1 VTVSDIIIWTFVEF
15 FLSLPQ
21 NYMPMQPKIKKC
33 LYLINLL
40 ERKGAMTLKEI
51 NECYQYSSIYE
62 GDNILPRTF
71 LRYKDFIEVNFPCY
85 IEYNAR
91 TGKYELHRHKALYG
105 EDDSLFDYLL
115 SAYHIEGMTELALK
129 HREKIVLTDAPTG
142 VENVQIILEAIDKK
156 RGIECDYYSFNKKSI
171 KQQKL
176 IPYFLRTWENRW
188 YLVAEP
194 DNHHHGQSVF
204 ALERMDN
211 IRLTEEKML
220 PSKNITAEEYFE
232 GCFGV
237 NHSDDQKPERILIKV
252 YSTQVEYIK
261 ALPLHES
268 QKEIEATDEWSIFEY
283 RLVPC
288 YNFYQQLLWHREKL
302 EVLEPQNVRDEIKN
316 SIKKMLEHYT

>member
-1 VTVSDIIIWTFVEF
+1 
-15 FLSLPQ
+15 
-21 NYMPMQPKIKKC
+21 M
-33 LYLINLL
+33 
-40 ERKGAMTLKEI
+40 ERKGPMTLKEI
-51 NECYQYSSIYE
+51 NDYYQYSSLCE
-62 GDNILPRTF
+62 GDEFLPRTF
-71 LRYKDFIEVNFPCY
+71 LRYREYIEETFPCY
-85 IEYNAR
+85 IDFNQR
-91 TGKYELHRHKALYG
+91 TGKYELRRHKALYG
-105 EDDSLFDYLL
+105 EDDSLYDYLL

-129 HREKIVLTDAPTG
+129 HRDKIMLTEAPTG
-142 VENVQIILEAIDKK
+142 VENVQMILEAIDKK
-156 RGIECDYYSFNKKSI
+156 RGIECDYYSYNKKSL

-220 PSKNITAEEYFE
+220 PSKKITAEEYFD
-232 GCFGV
+232 GSFGV

-252 YSTQVEYIK
+252 YSTQVEYVR
-261 ALPLHES
+261 ALPIHES
-268 QKEIEATDEWSIFEY
+268 QKEIETTDEWSIFEY

-302 EVLEPQNVRDEIKN
+302 ELIEPSTVRNELISVLMKMMKN
-316 SIKKMLEHYT
+316 YQK

>member
-1 VTVSDIIIWTFVEF
+1 
-15 FLSLPQ
+15 
-21 NYMPMQPKIKKC
+21 MQPKIKKC

-129 HREKIVLTDAPTG
+129 HREKIVLTEAPTG

-220 PSKNITAEEYFE
+220 PSKNITAEEYFK

>member
-1 VTVSDIIIWTFVEF
+1 MSK
-15 FLSLPQ
+15 L
-21 NYMPMQPKIKKC
+21 KKC

-40 ERKGAMTLKEI
+40 ERKGALTLKEI
-51 NECYQYSSIYE
+51 NDYYQYSSICE
-62 GDNILPRTF
+62 GDEILPRTF
-71 LRYKDFIEVNFPCY
+71 LRYKDYIEATFPCY

-91 TGKYELHRHKALYG
+91 TGKYELCRHRALYG
-105 EDDSLFDYLL
+105 EDDSLYDYLL

-129 HREKIVLTDAPTG
+129 HREKILLSDAPTG
-142 VENVQIILEAIDKK
+142 VEYVQTILEAIDKK
-156 RGIECDYYSFNKKSI
+156 RGIECDYYSYNKKSV
-171 KQQKL
+171 KHQTL

-211 IRLTEEKML
+211 IRLTGEKML
-220 PSKNITAEEYFE
+220 PSKKITPEEYFD

-237 NHSDDQKPERILIKV
+237 NHSDDQKPERILIKA

-261 ALPLHES
+261 ALPIHES

-283 RLVPC
+283 RIIPC
-288 YNFYQQLLWHREKL
+288 FNFYQQLLWHRERI
-302 EVLEPQNVRDEIKN
+302 EILEPKSIRDEMKRIIEN
-316 SIKKMLEHYT
+316 MLNHYY

>member
-1 VTVSDIIIWTFVEF
+1 MRMSK
-15 FLSLPQ
+15 L
-21 NYMPMQPKIKKC
+21 KKC

-40 ERKGAMTLKEI
+40 ERKGALTLKEI
-51 NECYQYSSIYE
+51 NDYYQYSSICE
-62 GDNILPRTF
+62 GDEILPRTF
-71 LRYKDFIEVNFPCY
+71 LRYKDYIEATFPCY

-105 EDDSLFDYLL
+105 EDDSLYDYLL

-129 HREKIVLTDAPTG
+129 HREKILLSDAPTG
-142 VENVQIILEAIDKK
+142 VEYVQTILEAIDKK
-156 RGIECDYYSFNKKSI
+156 RGIECDYYSYNKKSV
-171 KQQKL
+171 KHQTL

-211 IRLTEEKML
+211 IRLTGEKML
-220 PSKNITAEEYFE
+220 PFKKITPEEYFD

-261 ALPLHES
+261 ALPIHES

-283 RLVPC
+283 RIIPC
-288 YNFYQQLLWHREKL
+288 FNFYQQLLWHRERV
-302 EVLEPQNVRDEIKN
+302 EVLEPKSVRDEMKRIIEN
-316 SIKKMLEHYT
+316 MLNHYY

>member
-1 VTVSDIIIWTFVEF
+1 
-15 FLSLPQ
+15 
-21 NYMPMQPKIKKC
+21 
-33 LYLINLL
+33 
-40 ERKGAMTLKEI
+40 MTLKEI

-176 IPYFLRTWENRW
+176 IPCFLRTWENRW